1 MPGDDQPLRLQQRE
15 GAGDGAA
22 PGSPPPG
29 VQTIR
34 TNGAYSGTVTFE
46 GCSLGSGGGAEYYRL
61 FTDNSARTF
70 IFSNP
75 AFLDGCGDIAFHATG
90 VALNLTIAGSPGQ
103 KASLDPI
110 LAGGNALPIRFT
122 GSSLTLRDISVNI
135 RSPATAMMDSAFE
148 GPLVS
153 PLTVALERCEFLNG
167 SGTFNLVVRDPATA
181 QPVFTDQPVD
191 FYATNCIWQG
201 AGENHFIWTKDPLPR
216 IWGPTSSMSR
226 LRWM

>member
-122 GSSLTLRDISVNI
+122 GSSLTLRDISVSI
-135 RSPATAMMDSAFE
+135 RSPATALMDSAFE

-167 SGTFNLVVRDPATA
+167 SGTFNLVAATRPQHSRSSRISPWTFTRRTVSGREPART
-181 QPVFTDQPVD
+181 TSS
-191 FYATNCIWQG
+191 G
-201 AGENHFIWTKDPLPR
+201 PR
-216 IWGPTSSMSR
+216 IPSPGSGGR
-226 LRWM
+226 RVR

>member
-1 MPGDDQPLRLQQRE
+1 VPGDDQPLRLQQRE

-90 VALNLTIAGSPGQ
+90 
-103 KASLDPI
+103 
-110 LAGGNALPIRFT
+110 NALPIRFT
-122 GSSLTLRDISVNI
+122 GSSLTLRDISVSI
-135 RSPATAMMDSAFE
+135 RSPATALMDSAFE